1 MFHGL
6 KEREQTK
13 SRDRQ
18 LIRIQKEERWKE
30 KKREILKKVRKEKR
44 KRKSG
49 REKHRDRGI
58 EYERQKIKLR
68 V

>member
-30 KKREILKKVRKEKR
+30 QKIDKFKKVRKEKEKKKIGKR
-44 KRKSG
+44 KR
-49 REKHRDRGI
+49 
-58 EYERQKIKLR
+58 
-68 V
+68 

>member
-49 REKHRDRGI
+49 REKIEIEGQNMKDR
-58 EYERQKIKLR
+58 KLS
-68 V
+68 